1 MTTSLTLKDHLLIS
15 SYLDGQLS
23 APEIAEVEKRIQVD
37 AEFKQTLRELKY
49 TKHML
54 ASLPVVKAPHNFL
67 LNPEKVKKTSRRQ
80 WFQPAWGMVSAL
92 STLVLLV
99 VFISTR
105 MNFSMGAM
113 SAAPEKAVA
122 DNYVAME
129 SSSVESTPTPMII
142 LWNPQRAYGMGGGGG
157 GGDGSTYTTTGEKL
171 YPELTAMPVTPPS
184 AAVAPPAEMPVMPQ
198 ATATAPSALVLA
210 PAMEATSSALILG
223 IPDEDTRGKI
233 VTRESQDETVSRS
246 ALPVSAWL
254 MIGSAIAALA
264 SLLIAILTRRR

>member
-1 MTTSLTLKDHLLIS
+1 MTTSLTLKDYLLIS

-23 APEIAEVEKRIQVD
+23 ALEITEVEKRVNVD
-37 AEFKQTLRELKY
+37 VEFKQTLRELKY

-67 LNPEKVKKTSRRQ
+67 LNPEKVKKTSKRQ

-99 VFISTR
+99 VFISAR

-129 SSSVESTPTPMII
+129 SAAVDSTPTPMII

-157 GGDGSTYTTTGEKL
+157 DGSTYTASDEKL

-184 AAVAPPAEMPVMPQ
+184 AAVAPPAEMPAMPQ
-198 ATATAPSALVLA
+198 STATARSALVLA
-210 PAMEATSSALILG
+210 PAEETTPSSLILG

>member
-1 MTTSLTLKDHLLIS
+1 MTTSLTLKDYLLIS

-23 APEIAEVEKRIQVD
+23 ASEIAEVDKRVQVD
-37 AEFKQTLRELKY
+37 ADFKQTLRELKY
-49 TKHML
+49 TKRML
-54 ASLPVVKAPHNFL
+54 SSLPEVKAPRNFL
-67 LNPEKVKKTSRRQ
+67 LTPEKVKKTSRRQ

-129 SSSVESTPTPMII
+129 SAAVDSTPTPMII
-142 LWNPQRAYGMGGGGG
+142 LWNPPRAFGMGGGG
-157 GGDGSTYTTTGEKL
+157 DGNTYATSGEKL
-171 YPELTAMPVTPPS
+171 YPEMTAIAVTPPL
-184 AAVAPPAEMPVMPQ
+184 AVLPPTEMPALAEP
-198 ATATAPSALVLA
+198 TATAPSARDLS
-210 PAMEATSSALILG
+210 PAEQATSSSLILG
-223 IPDEDTRGKI
+223 IPDEDARGKMI
-233 VTRESQDETVSRS
+233 TSDSQEVTPRAPV
-246 ALPVSAWL
+246 LPVSTWL
-254 MIGSAIAALA
+254 MISAGIAAIA